1 MNKISIYDIAGIL
14 VEKNGLTKSES
25 EQFVAAMFDVI
36 QEGLEKDGLVKIK
49 GLGTFK
55 IIDVDARESVN
66 VNTGERVVIES
77 HGKVTFTPDAVMKE
91 LVNKPFSLFE
101 TVVLN
106 DGIDF
111 DDVPGNGAEETLGG
125 EVPAAAP
132 AGDSAGQEPQE
143 SAGDVSTDS
152 VETAA
157 EEPSDT
163 ETVVEEGPRKEE
175 TPDDTNEQAPSDDD
189 GMQETDGGTTVTYGS
204 DETAD
209 SAEDGGTD
217 AFGVS
222 DDSSEDDETAT
233 SDESSGSAE
242 YEETESSDESGDSE
256 DESSDSE
263 EPAVTEENEATEP
276 APADEMT
283 RKEEAASD
291 GGETNGHARSRR
303 VWPWIVFT
311 AVSAVLVVLSFYVG
325 YRYGSDNVTVPEPK
339 TKVIVKRVIVHVPD
353 TLPNKEKDSLAQ
365 AKGDTASYKKDDK
378 TAAHAN
384 EKAAKTEADRTE
396 NVDFAKY
403 AAKDVRVRT
412 GAYSIV
418 GTDRIWTVRKG
429 ETISSISRRALG
441 EGMACYIEV
450 YNDLNANSEL
460 KEGQKIKIP
469 KLKLKRK
476 SGK

>member
-1 MNKISIYDIAGIL
+1 MNKISIYDIAVTL

-111 DDVPGNGAEETLGG
+111 DDVPENGA
-125 EVPAAAP
+125 A
-132 AGDSAGQEPQE
+132 D
-143 SAGDVSTDS
+143 SAGDVPTDS

-157 EEPSDT
+157 EEPSAT
-163 ETVVEEGPRKEE
+163 ETVVEEEPRKEE
-175 TPDDTNEQAPSDDD
+175 TPDDTSEQAPSDDG
-189 GMQETDGGTTVTYGS
+189 GMQETDGVTTVTYGS
-204 DETAD
+204 DETED
-209 SAEDGGTD
+209 SAETDVTD
-217 AFGVS
+217 ATGAS
-222 DDSSEDDETAT
+222 DDSAEDDETAT
-233 SDESSGSAE
+233 SDESDGA
-242 YEETESSDESGDSE
+242 TDESGDS
-256 DESSDSE
+256 S
-263 EPAVTEENEATEP
+263 EPAVTEETEVTEPVPAGETPREEEP
-276 APADEMT
+276 APDGRDA
-283 RKEEAASD
+283 KE
-291 GGETNGHARSRR
+291 HAVGRR

-311 AVSAVLVVLSFYVG
+311 AVSIVLVALSFYGG

-353 TLPNKEKDSLAQ
+353 TLPNQEKDSLAQ
-365 AKGDTASYKKDDK
+365 AKGDTASYKRDDK

-384 EKAAKTEADRTE
+384 EKAAKTEADRPE
-396 NVDFAKY
+396 NDDFAKY

-429 ETISSISRRALG
+429 ETLSSISRRALG

>member
-1 MNKISIYDIAGIL
+1 MNKISIYDIAVTL

-111 DDVPGNGAEETLGG
+111 DDVPENGA
-125 EVPAAAP
+125 A
-132 AGDSAGQEPQE
+132 D
-143 SAGDVSTDS
+143 SAGDVPTDS

-157 EEPSDT
+157 EEPSAT
-163 ETVVEEGPRKEE
+163 ETVVEEEPRKEE
-175 TPDDTNEQAPSDDD
+175 TPDDTSEQAPSDDG
-189 GMQETDGGTTVTYGS
+189 GMQETDGVTTVTYGS
-204 DETAD
+204 DETED
-209 SAEDGGTD
+209 SAETDVTD
-217 AFGVS
+217 ATGAS
-222 DDSSEDDETAT
+222 DDSAEDDETAT
-233 SDESSGSAE
+233 SDESDGA
-242 YEETESSDESGDSE
+242 TDESGDS
-256 DESSDSE
+256 S
-263 EPAVTEENEATEP
+263 EPAVTEETEVTEPVPAGETPREEEP
-276 APADEMT
+276 APDGRDA
-283 RKEEAASD
+283 KE
-291 GGETNGHARSRR
+291 HAVGRR

-311 AVSAVLVVLSFYVG
+311 AVSIVLVALSFYGG

-353 TLPNKEKDSLAQ
+353 TLPNQEKDSLAQ
-365 AKGDTASYKKDDK
+365 AKGDTASYKRDDK

-384 EKAAKTEADRTE
+384 EKAAKTEADRPE
-396 NVDFAKY
+396 NDDFAKY

-418 GTDRIWTVRKG
+418 GTDRVWTVRKG
-429 ETISSISRRALG
+429 ETLSSISRRALG

-476 SGK
+476 SGR

>member
-1 MNKISIYDIAGIL
+1 MNKISIYDIAVTL

-111 DDVPGNGAEETLGG
+111 DDVPENGA
-125 EVPAAAP
+125 A
-132 AGDSAGQEPQE
+132 D
-143 SAGDVSTDS
+143 SAGDVPADS

-157 EEPSDT
+157 EEPSVT
-163 ETVVEEGPRKEE
+163 ETVVEEEPRKEE
-175 TPDDTNEQAPSDDD
+175 TPDDTNEQAPSDDG

-204 DETAD
+204 DETDD
-209 SAEDGGTD
+209 SAETDVTD
-217 AFGVS
+217 ATGAS
-222 DDSSEDDETAT
+222 DDSAEDDETAT
-233 SDESSGSAE
+233 SDESDGA
-242 YEETESSDESGDSE
+242 TDESGDS
-256 DESSDSE
+256 S
-263 EPAVTEENEATEP
+263 EPAVTEETEATEP
-276 APADEMT
+276 VPA
-283 RKEEAASD
+283 
-291 GGETNGHARSRR
+291 GETPREEEPAPDGRDAKEHAGGRR

-311 AVSAVLVVLSFYVG
+311 AVSIVLVVLSFYGG

-353 TLPNKEKDSLAQ
+353 TLPNQEKDSLAQ
-365 AKGDTASYKKDDK
+365 AKGDTASYKRDDK

-396 NVDFAKY
+396 NDDFAKY

-418 GTDRIWTVRKG
+418 GTDRVWTVRKG
-429 ETISSISRRALG
+429 ETLSSISRRALG

-476 SGK
+476 SGR

>member
-111 DDVPGNGAEETLGG
+111 DDVPGNGAEE
-125 EVPAAAP
+125 
-132 AGDSAGQEPQE
+132 
-143 SAGDVSTDS
+143 SAGDVPTDS

-163 ETVVEEGPRKEE
+163 ETVVEVDPRKEE
-175 TPDDTNEQAPSDDD
+175 TPDDTNGQTPSDDD

-217 AFGVS
+217 ASGVS

-233 SDESSGSAE
+233 SDESSGSSE

-276 APADEMT
+276 TPADEMT

-353 TLPNKEKDSLAQ
+353 TLPNQEKDSLAQ

-384 EKAAKTEADRTE
+384 EKAAKTEADMTE
-396 NVDFAKY
+396 NDDFAKY

-418 GTDRIWTVRKG
+418 GTDRVWTVRKG
-429 ETISSISRRALG
+429 ENLSSISRRALG